1 MTLATMMG
9 ETKQMVLLKGI
20 ELPNSSLDH
29 DETSEKQPP
38 PVSVMPAKVTPT
50 PPPATPPPQ
59 PTPPPKNNITTPIS
73 SANPST
79 PIPGQPNAPPQPMS
93 TPIAPTSQVQP
104 QVPPKVN
111 RILRGSWFFKVFF
124 QIWSG
129 FLKWKA
135 PSSQEELSLQCDI
148 QCQKPEQLQ
157 SCNVDK
163 WPHNPAILQI
173 KFIQQ
178 SFLQQLKS
186 IYTFKQTSW

>member
-1 MTLATMMG
+1 MSKILHFDPNFTLF
-9 ETKQMVLLKGI
+9 QQ
-20 ELPNSSLDH
+20 N
-29 DETSEKQPP
+29 
-38 PVSVMPAKVTPT
+38 
-50 PPPATPPPQ
+50 
-59 PTPPPKNNITTPIS
+59 
-73 SANPST
+73 
-79 PIPGQPNAPPQPMS
+79 
-93 TPIAPTSQVQP
+93 
-104 QVPPKVN
+104 
-111 RILRGSWFFKVFF
+111 F

-186 IYTFKQTSW
+186 MTQDFQTNFMVFF